1 MTVLALTG
9 GGVGVAGMAMLTG
22 CEKKAPPPPPPPP
35 PPAPVTPPAPEPVT
49 VSKVLSDLKPDPRVQ
64 FPQEVAPVDEEL
76 ARAVVNLANAV
87 AKGDSDA
94 LRDML
99 SGEAQVTLD
108 GLVNSGEWDE
118 ATSKIEGV
126 RVLRIRDNAP
136 TGNQAMNDATV
147 WLAVQEPGSAYVMG
161 WSARNASGSWKFD
174 GAAATNAVKPRAQ
187 DFAGL
192 GDSELTAVVASSSA
206 APKATAN
213 DPLAGMMAGNLAA
226 LASLPEAQLLVMY
239 VSSETTKKLGLPVP
253 PFPAEVQTAMN
264 KGKAA
269 FDGGKRP
276 DAAALKGVV
285 QGLEATGK
293 TRDEIIVALAS
304 VLGMDKA
311 ALEAMLGSGA
321 APAPKPAPS
330 VGG

>member
-9 GGVGVAGMAMLTG
+9 GGVGVAGIAMLTG

-192 GDSELTAVVASSSA
+192 GDSELTAVVASSSP
-206 APKATAN
+206 APKAAAN
-213 DPLAGMMAGNLAA
+213 DPLAGMMMGNLAA
-226 LASLPEAQLLVMY
+226 LASLTETQLVVMY
-239 VSSETTKKLGLPVP
+239 VTSEVIKKLGMPVP
-253 PFPAEVQTAMN
+253 PLPAEVQTANN

-269 FDGGKRP
+269 FDAGKRP
-276 DAAALKGVV
+276 DAAALKALV
-285 QGLEATGK
+285 QSLEAPGR